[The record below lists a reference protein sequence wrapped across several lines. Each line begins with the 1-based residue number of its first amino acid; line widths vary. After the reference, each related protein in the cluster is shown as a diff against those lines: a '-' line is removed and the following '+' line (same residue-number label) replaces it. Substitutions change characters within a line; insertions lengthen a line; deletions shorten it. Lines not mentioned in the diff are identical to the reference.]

1 MTSITIT
8 LPDDRVEKLRDTA
21 AQLKVSPEDLA
32 RASIEELLTRPDDA
46 FQQAMEYVLK
56 KNAGLYKRL
65 A

>member
-8 LPDDRVEKLRDTA
+8 LPDDRVEKLRETA
-21 AQLKVSPEDLA
+21 VRLKVCPEDLV
-32 RASIEELLTRPDDA
+32 RISIEELLTRPDDN